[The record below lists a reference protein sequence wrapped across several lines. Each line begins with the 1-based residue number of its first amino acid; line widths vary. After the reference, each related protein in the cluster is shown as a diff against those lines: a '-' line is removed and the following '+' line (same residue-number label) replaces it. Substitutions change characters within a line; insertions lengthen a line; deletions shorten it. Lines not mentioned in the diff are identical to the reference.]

1 MANGIRIRKAPAMPK
16 TLSAAAVLIAGV
28 VLLGTSSAR
37 AVTLLSLVN
46 PPTTLG
52 TLYDFSF
59 TATAPATEI
68 SIGGYD
74 DPAFEYVFDVSVTLG
89 GGANLLSDR
98 WVFTPARSG
107 SEATEGKELLTFGD
121 ISPGNYDTFSQT
133 FATTVG
139 DSYLLTFHFANSL
152 DGSSFS
158 SDSSGLL
165 VTTDTG
171 LARTPA
177 VPELSTWTMAILGF
191 IGLGFVGYR
200 QARKTESGT
209 GAA

>member
-1 MANGIRIRKAPAMPK
+1 MPK

-46 PPTTLG
+46 PPTTVG

-59 TATAPATEI
+59 TATALATEI
-68 SIGGYD
+68 WIGGYD
-74 DPAFEYVFDVSVTLG
+74 DPAFEYVFDVSVALG
-89 GGANLLSDR
+89 GGANLLGES
-98 WVFTPARSG
+98 WVFTPARTG
-107 SEATEGKELLTFGD
+107 SEAIESKGLLTFGD
-121 ISPGNYDTFSQT
+121 ISPGNYDTFSQI
-133 FATTVG
+133 FATTPG
-139 DSYLLTFHFANSL
+139 DTYLLSFHFANSL

-165 VTTDTG
+165 VTTSSG
-171 LARTPA
+171 VARTLA

-191 IGLGFVGYR
+191 MGLGLVGYR
-200 QARKTESGT
+200 RRRKTESRT
-209 GAA
+209 RAA

>member
-1 MANGIRIRKAPAMPK
+1 MPK
-16 TLSAAAVLIAGV
+16 TLSAAAALIAGV

-37 AVTLLSLVN
+37 AVTLLSLVD
-46 PPTTLG
+46 PPTTVG

-59 TATAPATEI
+59 TATALATEI
-68 SIGGYD
+68 WIGGYD
-74 DPAFEYVFDVSVTLG
+74 DPAFEYVFDVSVALG
-89 GGANLLSDR
+89 GGANLLGES
-98 WVFTPARSG
+98 WVFTPARTG
-107 SEATEGKELLTFGD
+107 SEAIESKGLLTFGD

-165 VTTDTG
+165 VTTSSG
-171 LARTPA
+171 LARTLA

-191 IGLGFVGYR
+191 MGLGLVGYR
-200 QARKTESGT
+200 RRRKTESRT
-209 GAA
+209 RAA